1 MNTEPPQ
8 GDDLQRMLVSM
19 KQNVLERATPL
30 PKRRRGRSGIVIG
43 VVALLAVG
51 TATGAVALTLSQQ
64 NADPVA
70 APTQTQQPEPSPS
83 ATTPSSAPI
92 TGAPVPKPTPT
103 PTSSPTATAK
113 PASNVLIP
121 GDCYQLVP
129 DADYARFFGAA
140 THTAT
145 VFGPGATREPDGNDR
160 VQGHLRDPHEWL
172 YCTWQNSGVE
182 ANITIRVSH
191 TADIAQDTPEEYA
204 EQAGTCADD
213 LGGRMCQFTT
223 GAERVRPLTVTT
235 LVRDG
240 VTIQINQTDFPT
252 DGLLAAIVGEIWGD

>member
-1 MNTEPPQ
+1 MNTEPPE

-19 KQNVLERATPL
+19 KQNVLERATPR
-30 PKRRRGRSGIVIG
+30 PKRRRGRSGVVIG

-64 NADPVA
+64 DTPVA
-70 APTQTQQPEPSPS
+70 APTQTQAPEPSAT

-92 TGAPVPKPTPT
+92 TGAPTPT
-103 PTSSPTATAK
+103 PTSTPTATAT
-113 PASNVLIP
+113 PALNVLIP

-140 THTAT
+140 THTST
-145 VFGPGATREPDGNDR
+145 VFGPGTTREPDGNDR

-204 EQAGTCADD
+204 EQAGTCTDD
-213 LGGRMCQFTT
+213 LGGRTCQFTT
-223 GAERVRPLTVTT
+223 TAERVRPLTVTT